1 MDKTIIF
8 FYYFFHGILI
18 FQVIIFMYLYWVS
31 KKIELLYFGLFLL
44 LLGINFIL
52 NSTDL
57 YGMATHDA
65 FMYSPL
71 YNFVN
76 TPLVIIANICYL
88 LFLKK
93 FYEGI
98 TKNKLLFVILSSLK
112 KVLWG
117 ALIVFFILY
126 SMGIIS
132 NLLFNILHLLG
143 IIAGVW
149 IVIIIYRDKL
159 PFKRFMVRAFVCNL
173 AGTFL
178 TVFMLLLQNTGTGHI
193 LVRDYPYIFIQF
205 GLLAEIFFFNL
216 AILSKWIHL
225 EKEATIFE
233 LKSELAMEKLRN
245 QISKEL
251 HDDIGSELSG
261 INLYS
266 HMAAQQSLSGK
277 AVEAGKSL
285 TVIQQA
291 TTKVVNRLKDIV
303 WAINPVENGLES
315 LSDKIEE
322 YALYM
327 CRPAGFTL
335 QTKTD
340 TSFAGIKLSAQ
351 HKHQFFF
358 ICKEA
363 ITNAVKYS
371 NGTSIQITI
380 GHQQGEINILIADNG
395 KGFDIATV
403 KRGDGISNMQKR
415 ADEIGA
421 TLTLQSKENEGA
433 SVYLQCKITR

>member
-1 MDKTIIF
+1 MIK
-8 FYYFFHGILI
+8 
-18 FQVIIFMYLYWVS
+18 
-31 KKIELLYFGLFLL
+31 
-44 LLGINFIL
+44 
-52 NSTDL
+52 
-57 YGMATHDA
+57 A
-65 FMYSPL
+65 F
-71 YNFVN
+71 V
-76 TPLVIIANICYL
+76 
-88 LFLKK
+88 
-93 FYEGI
+93 
-98 TKNKLLFVILSSLK
+98 
-112 KVLWG
+112 
-117 ALIVFFILY
+117 
-126 SMGIIS
+126 S
-132 NLLFNILHLLG
+132 NL
-143 IIAGVW
+143 V
-149 IVIIIYRDKL
+149 
-159 PFKRFMVRAFVCNL
+159 
-173 AGTFL
+173 GTFL
-178 TVFMLLLQNTGTGHI
+178 TVFMLLLQNTGTGHT
-193 LVRDYPYIFIQF
+193 LVREYPYIFIQF

-251 HDDIGSELSG
+251 HDDIGGELSG

-303 WAINPVENGLES
+303 WAINPVENGLENF
-315 LSDKIEE
+315 SDKIEE
-322 YALYM
+322 YALYI
-327 CRPAGFTL
+327 CTPAGFTL
-335 QTKTD
+335 QMKTD
-340 TSFAGIKLSAQ
+340 SSFADIKLSAQ
-351 HKHQFFF
+351 YKHQFFF

-371 NGTSIQITI
+371 SGTNIQITI
-380 GHQQGEINILIADNG
+380 GQHQGEINILIADNG

-403 KRGDGISNMQKR
+403 KRGNGITNMQKR

-421 TLTLQSKENEGA
+421 TLILQSKENEGT

>member
-1 MDKTIIF
+1 MDKAIIF
-8 FYYFFHGILI
+8 FYYFFHGMLV

-31 KKIELLYFGLFLL
+31 KKVELFYFGLFLL

-57 YGMATHDA
+57 YGMAAHDA

-76 TPLVIIANICYL
+76 TPLVILANICYL

-149 IVIIIYRDKL
+149 LVIIIYRDKL
-159 PFKRFMVRAFVCNL
+159 PFKKFIINAFVSNL

-178 TVFMLLLQNTGTGHI
+178 TVLMLLLQNTNTRHI

-216 AILSKWIHL
+216 AILSKWTRL
-225 EKEATIFE
+225 EREAAIFE

-277 AVEAGKSL
+277 SVEAEKSL

-303 WAINPVENGLES
+303 WAINPVENELEGF
-315 LSDKIEE
+315 SDKIEE

-327 CRPAGFTL
+327 CTPAGFTL
-335 QTKTD
+335 KMKTD
-340 TSFAGIKLSAQ
+340 TSSASIKLSAQ
-351 HKHQFFF
+351 YKHQLFL

-371 NGTSIQITI
+371 NGTRIEMTI
-380 GHQQGEINILIADNG
+380 GQHGEEINILIADNG
-395 KGFDIATV
+395 KGFDITTV
-403 KRGDGISNMQKR
+403 KRGNGIINMQKR

-421 TLTLQSKENEGA
+421 TLILQSKENEGA